1 MASKCVHFATV
12 CMDPTNFRIKIL
24 EISTLGAK
32 CYLNV
37 ARSAPDMKITTFC
50 KVLPERLFMHF
61 LRVLIE
67 DFAFEVCGAAFPGMP
82 RWPPE
87 FVPCLLGVQGSSM
100 ANFTF
105 E

>member
-1 MASKCVHFATV
+1 MY
-12 CMDPTNFRIKIL
+12 FR
-24 EISTLGAK
+24 G
-32 CYLNV
+32 
-37 ARSAPDMKITTFC
+37 
-50 KVLPERLFMHF
+50 
-61 LRVLIE
+61 VLIE